1 MDMQEA
7 KILRGQVHDAEES
20 GISYSCDLLTSY
32 AHGCALAAGWWH
44 DAATGERKERNTGE
58 CLMLMVSE
66 IAEAMEADRKCA
78 MDDHLPHRAG
88 LEVELADAVIRI
100 FDFAG
105 ANGLDLGGAMAEKLQ
120 YNTSRADHK
129 AENRTKP
136 GGKAY

>member
-1 MDMQEA
+1 MDMWIAKKLRDQVKEGTVPSIQHACEA
-7 KILRGQVHDAEES
+7 LTN
-20 GISYSCDLLTSY
+20 YS
-32 AHGCALAAGWWH
+32 HGCALASGWWN

-58 CLMLMVSE
+58 CLMLIVSE
-66 IAEAMEADRKCA
+66 IAEAMEADRKRA

-129 AENRTKP
+129 AENRAKP